1 MQLID
6 EVKVNVLSG
15 KGGNGCISFRREK
28 YIPYGGPNG
37 GDGGRGGAVIISSD
51 PNINTLAH
59 FRYKHHFKADN
70 GQHGMGSNKSG
81 KDGEDIILKV
91 PFGTQIFSDDS
102 GVLIYDFGNEK
113 SDFIMV
119 RGGKGGIGN
128 SHFKSST
135 NRAPQFAI
143 DGELGQ
149 EMWIW
154 IKLKM
159 LSDVGIIG
167 LPNAGKSTLLSKAS
181 NARPKIADYP
191 FTTLSPQLGIVR
203 SHDREFVMADIPGLI
218 EGASLGI
225 GLGIKFLK
233 HIERCKVLL
242 HLIDIN
248 SESFIEDYN
257 KIRIELGN
265 YSKELT
271 KKIEIICLNKCD
283 SLDIEIAKER
293 AKELSLAIKKEVFLM
308 SGVSGYNVQFILDQ
322 LFDLF
327 PKQIETEFLEEFEQQ
342 E

>member
-6 EVKVNVLSG
+6 EVKVNIQSG
-15 KGGNGCISFRREK
+15 KGGNGCVSFRREK

-37 GDGGRGGAVIISSD
+37 GDGGRGGDIIISSD

-59 FRYKHHFKADN
+59 FRYKHHFKAPN
-70 GQHGMGSNKSG
+70 GQHGMGNNKSG
-81 KDGEDIILKV
+81 KDAQDMILEV
-91 PFGTQIFSDDS
+91 PFGTQIFSDDG

-113 SDFIMV
+113 SDFIISK
-119 RGGKGGIGN
+119 GGRGGIGN

-143 DGELGQ
+143 DGELGT

-167 LPNAGKSTLLSKAS
+167 LPNAGKSTLLSKTS

-191 FTTLSPQLGIVR
+191 FTTLSPKLGIVR
-203 SHDREFVMADIPGLI
+203 SRDNEFIMADIPGLI
-218 EGASLGI
+218 EGASEGI

-248 SESFIEDYN
+248 NEDIAEDY
-257 KIRIELGN
+257 KTIRVELEN
-265 YSKELT
+265 YSTELT
-271 KKIEIICLNKCD
+271 KKVEIICLNKID
-283 SLDIEIAKER
+283 AIDIDIAQQR
-293 AKELSLAIKKEVFLM
+293 ANDLSKIIGKEVFIM
-308 SGVSGYNVQFILDQ
+308 SGISGYNIEMVLDK
-322 LFDLF
+322 LFSLF
-327 PKQIETEFLEEFEQQ
+327 PKEIIRIESE
-342 E
+342 